1 MIKRIMALFLAL
13 IMCLDVSITA
23 NAAVLNK
30 PTEHI
35 ANVVYFVDF
44 KDSNSNFMDGKV
56 DKVKDMFDGNKD
68 TSLSNYIKIIS
79 YNQMNVHNYFPQEQ
93 NGKITPYRLPN
104 NRSYYNNSNETEL
117 ISNVLENVP
126 VDPSYNIDMN
136 NDGYVDNVIFIF
148 GAKKGEDGD
157 VLWAHKANHNGATE
171 VNGKKVNIDG
181 VKAAQANG
189 VAIIHQELVLVPYM
203 TVAENIFLGR
213 EPMSSGFVDKKKMNH
228 DAQKL
233 LDDYQM
239 GIQANQLIKELTIA
253 QQQMVEIVKA
263 ISYNS
268 KILVMDEP
276 TSSISDKEVA
286 FLFKTMRSLTSKGVG
301 IIYISHKMSELEEI
315 CDRVTVMRDGEYVG
329 TEVVKNTTKDALI
342 AMMVGRELTNYY
354 TRDFEE
360 HEEVIM
366 RCEGISDGELA
377 ENVSF
382 ELRKGEILGF
392 AGLVGA
398 GRSEVMKSIFGLMPK
413 STGDI
418 YLEGKKV
425 TINSPI
431 DAMKNGIALVPEN
444 RKLEGLYLVQSVRF
458 NSTIEVLNE
467 FIKGIFVDNSKE
479 REITQEYID
488 KMATKTPSQEQAIGN
503 LSGGNQQKVLIGRWL
518 ATHPKILILDEP
530 TRGVDVGAK
539 SEIYAIMNKLAKQGM
554 SIIMISS
561 ELPEILGMSD
571 RIYIMAHGKMRGCI
585 SHKEATQESVMMLA
599 AE

>member
-1 MIKRIMALFLAL
+1 MSGTALLEMKHIHKKFPGVYAL
-13 IMCLDVSITA
+13 
-23 NAAVLNK
+23 
-30 PTEHI
+30 
-35 ANVVYFVDF
+35 
-44 KDSNSNFMDGKV
+44 KDINFELRTGE
-56 DKVKDMFDGNKD
+56 
-68 TSLSNYIKIIS
+68 
-79 YNQMNVHNYFPQEQ
+79 VHA
-93 NGKITPYRLPN
+93 L
-104 NRSYYNNSNETEL
+104 L
-117 ISNVLENVP
+117 
-126 VDPSYNIDMN
+126 
-136 NDGYVDNVIFIF
+136 
-148 GAKKGEDGD
+148 GE
-157 VLWAHKANHNGATE
+157 NGAGKSTLIKVLGGIYTADE
-171 VNGKKVNIDG
+171 GEIIINGKKVNIDG

-268 KILVMDEP
+268 
-276 TSSISDKEVA
+276 DKEVA

-329 TEVVKNTTKDALI
+329 TEVVKNTTKDALV

-398 GRSEVMKSIFGLMPK
+398 GR
-413 STGDI
+413 
-418 YLEGKKV
+418 